1 MPKTIWQGSLPSH
14 NSGNV
19 QKFHDLLVGRSPDKR
34 ILHHCSVW
42 YLVNFQLGAALY
54 LLVLGTGY
62 LVLLYTWCLV
72 LASER
77 ERKVDT
83 DVVVVQESGGGQN
96 QQESG
101 GACYQSDH
109 RHFPGCA
116 MIPR

>member
-1 MPKTIWQGSLPSH
+1 M
-14 NSGNV
+14 
-19 QKFHDLLVGRSPDKR
+19 
-34 ILHHCSVW
+34 
-42 YLVNFQLGAALY
+42 
-54 LLVLGTGY
+54 VLGEPPAGRCIILAGAGY
-62 LVLLYTWCLV
+62 LVLLFIWCLV

-101 GACYQSDH
+101 GACDQSDH
-109 RHFPGCA
+109 RHFPRCA

>member
-1 MPKTIWQGSLPSH
+1 MESYFI
-14 NSGNV
+14 
-19 QKFHDLLVGRSPDKR
+19 
-34 ILHHCSVW
+34 
-42 YLVNFQLGAALY
+42 LGA
-54 LLVLGTGY
+54 
-62 LVLLYTWCLV
+62 WCLRV
-72 LASER
+72 QR

-83 DVVVVQESGGGQN
+83 DVVVVQESGSGQN